1 MDAERIEFISAYCDR
16 WCERCAFTDRCSAFA
31 CQAAIAMCGDFAEG
45 IQLAVGRPK
54 SAGGNDE
61 PPIGGAVDGRSR
73 QSDADGG
80 GDGGVR
86 TRGRMPDAR
95 PIHGEEGDEDDPVQN
110 DWNGSAKVALISIE
124 RSIDAWDEVPSSGL
138 RRSV

>member
-1 MDAERIEFISAYCDR
+1 MDAERIDFISAYCDR

-61 PPIGGAVDGRSR
+61 PPIGERLMAEVVNQMPTEAEMEEFAREGGCLTRARYTGKKATKTIRCRTTGTDPRKSR
-73 QSDADGG
+73 
-80 GDGGVR
+80 
-86 TRGRMPDAR
+86 
-95 PIHGEEGDEDDPVQN
+95 
-110 DWNGSAKVALISIE
+110 
-124 RSIDAWDEVPSSGL
+124 
-138 RRSV
+138 

>member
-1 MDAERIEFISAYCDR
+1 MPDAR
-16 WCERCAFTDRCSAFA
+16 TD
-31 CQAAIAMCGDFAEG
+31 AIP
-45 IQLAVGRPK
+45 LARML
-54 SAGGNDE
+54 DTFMH
-61 PPIGGAVDGRSR
+61 RSHDWI
-73 QSDADGG
+73 DADGAVLEAHADPLVREAFTIASRDAVFIG
-80 GDGGVR
+80 VKLRRALDGR
-86 TRGRMPDAR
+86 DR